1 MRLRLVRYN
10 NGLANQSL
18 ALDRTRSMP
27 KSQLPQKLLFDPA
40 QREADSVA
48 AQPERSIF
56 EGSRKG
62 LKSPIA
68 WYGGK
73 AYYAEWLIERFPEHR
88 VYVEPFGGAAN
99 VLLRKPKSKVEVYND
114 VDDRVVNLLR
124 VVRDPEQFERLRTL
138 LDLTPYARGEFA
150 DLLELPPSDD
160 PVEKARRFFAIC
172 RQARGGMGMSKL
184 SKNCWAYSR
193 RTRRDMAE
201 PVSKYLSAIDGLEDV
216 AARLRTVMIE
226 SRPAIELIPRYD
238 GEDSFFYLD
247 PPYMPETRH
256 GNKAATYAHEMT
268 VDDHA
273 ALLDALLQ
281 IKGKAMLSGYAA
293 PLYDEKLKTWRRE
306 ELKTKAHMANSGEER
321 TEVIWFN
328 Y

>member
-1 MRLRLVRYN
+1 MP
-10 NGLANQSL
+10 
-18 ALDRTRSMP
+18 RS
-27 KSQLPQKLLFDPA
+27 SAPQKLLFSGTPDA
-40 QREADSVA
+40 VA
-48 AQPERSIF
+48 SQGAPSSESPLT
-56 EGSRKG
+56 GSRKG

-73 AYYAEWLIERFPEHR
+73 AYYAEWLIERFPDHR

-99 VLLRKPKSKVEVYND
+99 VLLRKPKSDVEVYND
-114 VDDRVVNLLR
+114 IDGRVVNLFR
-124 VVRDPEQFERLRTL
+124 VIRDPLQFEQLRQM
-138 LDLTPYARGEFA
+138 LDLTPYARDEFA
-150 DLLELPPSDD
+150 DLLELPPTSD

-172 RQARGGMGMSKL
+172 RQARGGIGMSKL
-184 SKNCWAYSR
+184 SRNAWATSK
-193 RTRRDMAE
+193 RTRREMAE
-201 PVSKYLSAIDGLEDV
+201 PVSKYLSAIDGLFDV

-226 SRPAIELIPRYD
+226 SRPAVEILSQYD
-238 GEDSFFYLD
+238 GDDTFFYLD

-268 VDDHA
+268 PADHE

-293 PLYDEKLKTWRRE
+293 SLYDGKLKSWRRE
-306 ELKTKAHMANSGEER
+306 ELKTKAHMSNSGEER

>member
-1 MRLRLVRYN
+1 MP
-10 NGLANQSL
+10 
-18 ALDRTRSMP
+18 RS
-27 KSQLPQKLLFDPA
+27 SAPQKLLFSGTPDA
-40 QREADSVA
+40 VA
-48 AQPERSIF
+48 SQGAPSSESPLT
-56 EGSRKG
+56 GSRKG
-62 LKSPIA
+62 LRSPIA

-73 AYYAEWLIERFPEHR
+73 AYYAEWLIERFPDHR

-99 VLLRKPKSKVEVYND
+99 VLLRKPKSDVEVYND
-114 VDDRVVNLLR
+114 IDSRVVNLFR
-124 VVRDPEQFERLRTL
+124 VIRDPLQFEQLRQM
-138 LDLTPYARGEFA
+138 LDLTPYAREEFA
-150 DLLELPPSDD
+150 DLLELPPTSD

-172 RQARGGMGMSKL
+172 RQARGGIGMSKL
-184 SKNCWAYSR
+184 SRNAWATSK
-193 RTRRDMAE
+193 RTRREMAE
-201 PVSKYLSAIDGLEDV
+201 PVSKYLSAIDGLFDV

-226 SRPAIELIPRYD
+226 SRPAVEILSQYD
-238 GEDSFFYLD
+238 GDDTFFYLD

-268 VDDHA
+268 PADHE

-293 PLYDEKLKTWRRE
+293 SLYDGKLKSWRRE
-306 ELKTKAHMANSGEER
+306 ELKTKAHMSNSGEER

>member
-1 MRLRLVRYN
+1 
-10 NGLANQSL
+10 
-18 ALDRTRSMP
+18 
-27 KSQLPQKLLFDPA
+27 
-40 QREADSVA
+40 
-48 AQPERSIF
+48 
-56 EGSRKG
+56 
-62 LKSPIA
+62 
-68 WYGGK
+68 
-73 AYYAEWLIERFPEHR
+73 

-99 VLLRKPKSKVEVYND
+99 VLLRKPRSEVEVYND
-114 VDDRVVNLLR
+114 VDDRVVNLFS
-124 VVRDPEQFERLRTL
+124 VIRDPDQFERLRML

-150 DLLELPPSDD
+150 DLLELPPTDD

-216 AARLRTVMIE
+216 ATRLRTVMIE
-226 SRPAIELIPRYD
+226 SRPAVELIPRYD

-273 ALLDALLQ
+273 ALLDRLLE

-293 PLYDEKLKTWRRE
+293 PLYDDKLKAWRRE
-306 ELKTKAHMANSGEER
+306 ELVIRRAKTGHSSAPKTGHHVGGIGWKNRLIRSYWQGA
-321 TEVIWFN
+321 
-328 Y
+328 

>member
-1 MRLRLVRYN
+1 MP
-10 NGLANQSL
+10 
-18 ALDRTRSMP
+18 RSAA
-27 KSQLPQKLLFDPA
+27 PQKLLFGSSAVGAEPTPDDANQSPLT
-40 QREADSVA
+40 
-48 AQPERSIF
+48 
-56 EGSRKG
+56 GSRKG

-73 AYYAEWLIERFPEHR
+73 AYYAEWLIERFPDHR

-99 VLLRKPKSKVEVYND
+99 VLLRKPKSEVEVYND
-114 VDDRVVNLLR
+114 VDDRVVNLFR
-124 VVRDPEQFERLRTL
+124 VVRDSEQFERLRML

-150 DLLELPPSDD
+150 DLLELPPTDD
-160 PVEKARRFFAIC
+160 AVEKARRFFAIC

-256 GNKAATYAHEMT
+256 GNKAATYAHEMS

-293 PLYDEKLKTWRRE
+293 SLYDEKLKAWRRE

>member
-1 MRLRLVRYN
+1 MP
-10 NGLANQSL
+10 
-18 ALDRTRSMP
+18 RSRAH
-27 KSQLPQKLLFDPA
+27 QKLLFTTTSDADPRA
-40 QREADSVA
+40 STPDGAS
-48 AQPERSIF
+48 PLS
-56 EGSRKG
+56 GSRKG

-73 AYYAEWLIERFPEHR
+73 AYYAEWLIDRFPKHR
-88 VYVEPFGGAAN
+88 VYIEPFGGAAN
-99 VLLRKPKSKVEVYND
+99 VLLRKPRSEVEVYND
-114 VDDRVVNLLR
+114 VDDRVVNLFS
-124 VVRDPEQFERLRTL
+124 VIRDPEQFERLRLL

-150 DLLELPPSDD
+150 DLLTLPPIAD

-193 RTRRDMAE
+193 RTRREMAE

-226 SRPAIELIPRYD
+226 SRPAIDLLPRYD

-256 GNKAATYAHEMT
+256 GNKAATYAHEMI
-268 VDDHA
+268 VDDHE

-321 TEVIWFN
+321 VEVIWFN

>member
-1 MRLRLVRYN
+1 MP
-10 NGLANQSL
+10 
-18 ALDRTRSMP
+18 RS
-27 KSQLPQKLLFDPA
+27 S
-40 QREADSVA
+40 A
-48 AQPERSIF
+48 AQKTLFAAAQHTADAVSMDDSSSPLK
-56 EGSRKG
+56 GSRKG

-73 AYYAEWLIERFPEHR
+73 AYYAEWLIERFPDHR

-99 VLLRKPKSKVEVYND
+99 VLLRKPQSEVEVYND
-114 VDDRVVNLLR
+114 VDDRVVNLFR
-124 VVRDPEQFERLRTL
+124 VVRDPEQFERLRML

-150 DLLELPPSDD
+150 GLLELPPSDD

>member
-1 MRLRLVRYN
+1 MP
-10 NGLANQSL
+10 
-18 ALDRTRSMP
+18 RS
-27 KSQLPQKLLFDPA
+27 S
-40 QREADSVA
+40 A
-48 AQPERSIF
+48 AQKTLFAAQQAAADAEAVDDGSSPLT
-56 EGSRKG
+56 GSRKG

-88 VYVEPFGGAAN
+88 VYIEPFGGAAN
-99 VLLRKPKSKVEVYND
+99 VLLRKPRSEVEVYND
-114 VDDRVVNLLR
+114 VDDRVVNLFR
-124 VVRDPEQFERLRTL
+124 VVRDPEQFERLRML

-150 DLLELPPSDD
+150 DLLELPRTDD

-216 AARLRTVMIE
+216 ATRLRTVMIE

-238 GEDSFFYLD
+238 GADSFFYLD

-256 GNKAATYAHEMT
+256 GNKAATYAYEMT

-281 IKGKAMLSGYAA
+281 IKGRAMLSGYTA
-293 PLYDEKLKTWRRE
+293 PLYDDKLKAWRRE

-321 TEVIWFN
+321 IEVIWFN

>member
-1 MRLRLVRYN
+1 MP
-10 NGLANQSL
+10 
-18 ALDRTRSMP
+18 RSTT
-27 KSQLPQKLLFDPA
+27 PQKMLFAPTSDSAESSLLGDDESPLK
-40 QREADSVA
+40 
-48 AQPERSIF
+48 
-56 EGSRKG
+56 GSRKG

-73 AYYAEWLIERFPEHR
+73 AYYAEWLIDRFPEHR
-88 VYVEPFGGAAN
+88 VYIEPFGGAAN
-99 VLLRKPKSKVEVYND
+99 VLLRKPMSEVEVYND
-114 VDDRVVNLLR
+114 VDDRVVNLFR
-124 VVRDPEQFERLRTL
+124 VVRDPEQFERLRML

-150 DLLELPPSDD
+150 DLLELPPTDD
-160 PVEKARRFFAIC
+160 PVEKARRFFTIC

-256 GNKAATYAHEMT
+256 GNKAATYAHEMN

-281 IKGKAMLSGYAA
+281 LKGKAMLSGYAA
-293 PLYDEKLKTWRRE
+293 PLYDAKLKAWRRE

>member
-1 MRLRLVRYN
+1 MP
-10 NGLANQSL
+10 
-18 ALDRTRSMP
+18 RS
-27 KSQLPQKLLFDPA
+27 S
-40 QREADSVA
+40 A
-48 AQPERSIF
+48 AQKTLFAAAQDTADAVSMDDSSSPLK
-56 EGSRKG
+56 GSRKG

-73 AYYAEWLIERFPEHR
+73 AYYAEWLIERFPDHR

-99 VLLRKPKSKVEVYND
+99 VLLRKPQSEVEVYND
-114 VDDRVVNLLR
+114 VDDRVVNLFR
-124 VVRDPEQFERLRTL
+124 VVRDPEQFERLRML

-150 DLLELPPSDD
+150 GLLELPPSDD

-293 PLYDEKLKTWRRE
+293 PLYDEKLNTWRRE

>member
-1 MRLRLVRYN
+1 MP
-10 NGLANQSL
+10 
-18 ALDRTRSMP
+18 RS
-27 KSQLPQKLLFDPA
+27 S
-40 QREADSVA
+40 A
-48 AQPERSIF
+48 AQKTLFAAAQDTADAVSMDDSSSPLK
-56 EGSRKG
+56 GSRKG

-99 VLLRKPKSKVEVYND
+99 VLLRKPQSEVEVYND
-114 VDDRVVNLLR
+114 VDDRVVNLFR
-124 VVRDPEQFERLRTL
+124 VVRDPEQFERLRML

-150 DLLELPPSDD
+150 GLLELPPSDD

>member
-1 MRLRLVRYN
+1 MP
-10 NGLANQSL
+10 
-18 ALDRTRSMP
+18 RS
-27 KSQLPQKLLFDPA
+27 S
-40 QREADSVA
+40 A
-48 AQPERSIF
+48 AQKTLFAAQQAAADAAAVDDGSSPLT
-56 EGSRKG
+56 GSRKG

-99 VLLRKPKSKVEVYND
+99 VLLRKPKSEVEVYND
-114 VDDRVVNLLR
+114 VDDRVVNLFR
-124 VVRDPEQFERLRTL
+124 VVRDPEQFERLRML
-138 LDLTPYARGEFA
+138 LDLTPYARGEFE

-160 PVEKARRFFAIC
+160 PLEKARRFFAIC

-184 SKNCWAYSR
+184 SKSCWAYSR

-201 PVSKYLSAIDGLEDV
+201 PVSKYLSAIDGLEEV

-256 GNKAATYAHEMT
+256 GNKAATYAHEMS

-293 PLYDEKLKTWRRE
+293 PLYDEKLKAWRRE

-328 Y
+328 F

>member
-1 MRLRLVRYN
+1 MP
-10 NGLANQSL
+10 
-18 ALDRTRSMP
+18 RS
-27 KSQLPQKLLFDPA
+27 SAPQKLLFQAAVDAAAPQAAPA
-40 QREADSVA
+40 SAS
-48 AQPERSIF
+48 PLT
-56 EGSRKG
+56 GSRKG
-62 LKSPIA
+62 LKAPIA

-73 AYYAEWLIERFPEHR
+73 AYYAEWLIERFPDHR

-99 VLLRKPKSKVEVYND
+99 VLLRKPKSEVEVYND
-114 VDDRVVNLLR
+114 VDDRVVNLFR
-124 VVRDPEQFERLRTL
+124 VVRDSEQFERLRML

-150 DLLELPPSDD
+150 DLLELPPTDD

-193 RTRRDMAE
+193 RTRRAMAE

-256 GNKAATYAHEMT
+256 GNKAATYAHEMS
-268 VDDHA
+268 VDDHV

-293 PLYDEKLKTWRRE
+293 ALYDEKLKAWRRE

>member
-1 MRLRLVRYN
+1 MP
-10 NGLANQSL
+10 
-18 ALDRTRSMP
+18 RS
-27 KSQLPQKLLFDPA
+27 S
-40 QREADSVA
+40 A
-48 AQPERSIF
+48 AQKTLFAAAQDTADAASMDDSSSPLK
-56 EGSRKG
+56 GSRKG

-99 VLLRKPKSKVEVYND
+99 VLLRKPKSEVEVYND
-114 VDDRVVNLLR
+114 VDDRVVNLFR
-124 VVRDPEQFERLRTL
+124 VVRDPEQFERLRML
-138 LDLTPYARGEFA
+138 LDLTPYARGEFE

-184 SKNCWAYSR
+184 SKSCWAYSR

-201 PVSKYLSAIDGLEDV
+201 PVSKYLSAIDGLEEV

-256 GNKAATYAHEMT
+256 GNKAATYAQEMS

-293 PLYDEKLKTWRRE
+293 PLYDEKLKAWRRE

-328 Y
+328 F

>member
-1 MRLRLVRYN
+1 MP
-10 NGLANQSL
+10 
-18 ALDRTRSMP
+18 RS
-27 KSQLPQKLLFDPA
+27 S
-40 QREADSVA
+40 A
-48 AQPERSIF
+48 AQKTLFAAAQDTADAVSMDDSSSPLK
-56 EGSRKG
+56 GSRKG

-73 AYYAEWLIERFPEHR
+73 AYYAEWLIERFPDHR

-99 VLLRKPKSKVEVYND
+99 VLLRKPQSEVEVYND
-114 VDDRVVNLLR
+114 VDDRVVNLFR
-124 VVRDPEQFERLRTL
+124 VVRDPEQFERLRML

-201 PVSKYLSAIDGLEDV
+201 PVSKYLSAIDGLEEV

-256 GNKAATYAHEMT
+256 GNKAATYAHEMS

-273 ALLDALLQ
+273 NLLDALLQ

-293 PLYDEKLKTWRRE
+293 PLYDEKLKAWRRE

>member
-1 MRLRLVRYN
+1 MP
-10 NGLANQSL
+10 
-18 ALDRTRSMP
+18 RS
-27 KSQLPQKLLFDPA
+27 S
-40 QREADSVA
+40 A
-48 AQPERSIF
+48 AQKNLFAAPQDAAAATGTDDSSSPLK
-56 EGSRKG
+56 GSRKG

-99 VLLRKPKSKVEVYND
+99 VLLRKPRSEVEVYND
-114 VDDRVVNLLR
+114 VDDRVVNLFR
-124 VVRDPEQFERLRTL
+124 VIRDPEQFERLRML

-150 DLLELPPSDD
+150 DLLELPPTDD

-184 SKNCWAYSR
+184 SKTCWAYSR
-193 RTRRDMAE
+193 RTRREMAE

-226 SRPAIELIPRYD
+226 SRAAIELIPRYD

-273 ALLDALLQ
+273 SLLDALLQ

-293 PLYDEKLKTWRRE
+293 SLYDDKLKAWRRE
-306 ELKTKAHMANSGEER
+306 ELKTKAHMANSGEDR

>member
-1 MRLRLVRYN
+1 M
-10 NGLANQSL
+10 
-18 ALDRTRSMP
+18 
-27 KSQLPQKLLFDPA
+27 
-40 QREADSVA
+40 
-48 AQPERSIF
+48 
-56 EGSRKG
+56 
-62 LKSPIA
+62 
-68 WYGGK
+68 
-73 AYYAEWLIERFPEHR
+73 
-88 VYVEPFGGAAN
+88 
-99 VLLRKPKSKVEVYND
+99 
-114 VDDRVVNLLR
+114 
-124 VVRDPEQFERLRTL
+124 L

-150 DLLELPPSDD
+150 DLLELPPTDD

-256 GNKAATYAHEMT
+256 GNKAATYAHEMS

>member
-1 MRLRLVRYN
+1 MP
-10 NGLANQSL
+10 
-18 ALDRTRSMP
+18 RS
-27 KSQLPQKLLFDPA
+27 S
-40 QREADSVA
+40 A
-48 AQPERSIF
+48 AQKTLFAADQDTADAVSMDDSSSPLK
-56 EGSRKG
+56 GSRKG

-73 AYYAEWLIERFPEHR
+73 AYYAEWLIERFPDHR

-99 VLLRKPKSKVEVYND
+99 VLLRKPKSEVEVYND
-114 VDDRVVNLLR
+114 VDDRVVNLFR
-124 VVRDPEQFERLRTL
+124 VIRDPEQFERLRML

-201 PVSKYLSAIDGLEDV
+201 PVSKYLSAIDGLEEV

-256 GNKAATYAHEMT
+256 GNKAATYAHEMS

-293 PLYDEKLKTWRRE
+293 PLYDEKLKAWRRE